1 MKLSSSNDVLAESKV
16 MILYILNM
24 VGKPILE
31 NNLWKIIVNCSDL
44 NYFYFQ
50 QFLLD
55 LLKDQ
60 YIEKA
65 QDNDLILY
73 LINENGKNILELTNH
88 ILPGILKLKLDTSI
102 KKFKESITKN
112 EYSILADF
120 TPERKNNFFV
130 DCKIVENNQI
140 IFSIRIFAG
149 SREQAKNIC
158 ENWKQNATTLYP
170 QFLNLLVD
178 KNK

>member
-73 LINENGKNILELTNH
+73 L
-88 ILPGILKLKLDTSI
+88 
-102 KKFKESITKN
+102 
-112 EYSILADF
+112 
-120 TPERKNNFFV
+120 
-130 DCKIVENNQI
+130 
-140 IFSIRIFAG
+140 
-149 SREQAKNIC
+149 
-158 ENWKQNATTLYP
+158 
-170 QFLNLLVD
+170 
-178 KNK
+178 